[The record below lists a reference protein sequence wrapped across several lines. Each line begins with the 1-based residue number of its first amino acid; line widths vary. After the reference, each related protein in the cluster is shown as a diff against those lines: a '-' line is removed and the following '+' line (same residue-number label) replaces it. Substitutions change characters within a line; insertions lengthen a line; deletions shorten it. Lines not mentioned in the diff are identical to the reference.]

1 MNIRDKLSK
10 VISYKIGKFV
20 DMNRIII
27 SIELQDNGSTEA
39 TIIVKGERNN
49 QILFE
54 ERFEYKNE
62 EKHPIRLHLLKEQFM
77 NKHFAEGKSLGIMS
91 IRKLFKDITERCKSV
106 GVPDYR
112 NMEKK
117 DVVIQSLELYGRKEI
132 EEFFRNEPEGKN
144 KLDEWVDFL
153 LSEPNG
159 FTLGLPSHYV
169 VDGREI
175 FVHRRIQEVVTYH
188 I

>member
-1 MNIRDKLSK
+1 
-10 VISYKIGKFV
+10 
-20 DMNRIII
+20 
-27 SIELQDNGSTEA
+27 
-39 TIIVKGERNN
+39 
-49 QILFE
+49 
-54 ERFEYKNE
+54 
-62 EKHPIRLHLLKEQFM
+62 M
-77 NKHFAEGKSLGIMS
+77 NKHFAEGKSLGTMS
-91 IRKLFKDITERCKSV
+91 IRKLFRDTTERCKSV

-117 DVVIQSLELYGRKEI
+117 DVVIQSLELHGQKEI

-153 LSEPNG
+153 LSQPNG
-159 FTLGLPSHYV
+159 FTLELPSHYV

-175 FVHRRIQEVVTYH
+175 FVHRRIQDVVIYH

>member
-1 MNIRDKLSK
+1 
-10 VISYKIGKFV
+10 
-20 DMNRIII
+20 
-27 SIELQDNGSTEA
+27 
-39 TIIVKGERNN
+39 
-49 QILFE
+49 
-54 ERFEYKNE
+54 
-62 EKHPIRLHLLKEQFM
+62 
-77 NKHFAEGKSLGIMS
+77 MS
-91 IRKLFKDITERCKSV
+91 ISKLFKDITERSKSV

-112 NMEKK
+112 NMAEK
-117 DVVIQSLELYGRKEI
+117 DVVIQSLELHGRKEI

-153 LSEPNG
+153 LSQSDG

-175 FVHRRIQEVVTYH
+175 FVHRRIQEVVIYH

>member
-1 MNIRDKLSK
+1 MDKT
-10 VISYKIGKFV
+10 
-20 DMNRIII
+20 II
-27 SIELQDNGSTEA
+27 SIEVQDEGGTEA

-54 ERFEYKNE
+54 EQFTYSDN
-62 EKHPIRLHLLKEQFM
+62 EKHPLRLHLLKERFM
-77 NKHFAEGKSLGIMS
+77 NKYFVEGKSLGVMS
-91 IRKLFKDITERCKSV
+91 IRKILKDITERSKSV
-106 GVPDYR
+106 GVSDYR

-117 DVVIQSLELYGRKEI
+117 DVVIQSLELHGHKEI

-153 LSEPNG
+153 LSQPNG

-175 FVHRRIQEVVTYH
+175 FVHRRIQEVVIYH